1 MPPGRQPAK
10 INFMILLSSL
20 DFTLPLTNP
29 VIIFSIMLFIILF
42 APILLN
48 KIKVPHIIGLIVA
61 GIIIG
66 PYGLGL
72 LNRDSSIVLFG
83 TVGLLYIMFLAGLE
97 IDLAEFKKNSRKIA
111 VFGLTTF
118 ALPFIFGTIASYYVL
133 HYSFLSSMMIASM
146 FSTHTLV
153 SYPIAGKYGVARSR
167 AVALTVG
174 GTMITDI
181 LALLILAAISGMTK
195 EEASSVFWVKLG
207 VSCIV
212 FVAVIFFLFPLIIRW
227 FFKRF
232 EDSVSQYIFVLATV
246 FLASFLA
253 EAAGIEAII
262 GAFFSGLVL
271 NRFVPH
277 QSALMNRIN
286 FVGNAIFIPF
296 FLIGVGMLV
305 DVRVILKGWE
315 ALKVAGVITV
325 VAIVTKYLA
334 AWITQKVFRMSAA
347 EGNMIFGLSTSHAAA
362 TLAIILVG
370 YNIIIGETVTG
381 EPIRLLNEDVL
392 NGTILLILVSCGV
405 SSFVVERA
413 SRKLATETEEAY
425 EYGDDASYERILV
438 SLVNMDMVIPMV
450 DLGLMLRPHKSKE
463 SIYALQI
470 VDDAHARE
478 SNALN
483 KKIMDRA
490 VTHGSATENVVT
502 PIIRHDANIGN
513 GIIYT
518 IREQNITDVLIG
530 LHQNADQKVF
540 FGPTAENIL
549 KRIWKTI
556 YIYKPLQPFNT
567 LKRIVVA
574 VPEKAETEPGF
585 IHWYE
590 KIMTLAKASAM
601 PVVFYGND
609 IALREIQLLANQH
622 HSQVQIQFSNF
633 SHWDDFLIFS
643 KELKPNDLFVIIAAR
658 KGTNSYHSYFNK
670 LPHYL
675 INYFKEN
682 SFILLFPEQLET
694 GINMENIGQADGAF
708 IETLTEKIGA
718 IGNAR
723 KIFKK
728 IFRDK

>member
-1 MPPGRQPAK
+1 
-10 INFMILLSSL
+10 MIFLSSL

-29 VIIFSIMLFIILF
+29 VIIFSIVLFIILF

-48 KIKVPHIIGLIVA
+48 KVKVPHIIGLIIA
-61 GIIIG
+61 GIIVG
-66 PYGLGL
+66 PYGFNL

-97 IDLAEFKKNSRKIA
+97 IDLAEFKKNSKKIA
-111 VFGLTTF
+111 VFGFITF
-118 ALPFIFGTIASYYVL
+118 LLPFVFGTIASYYL
-133 HYSFLSSMMIASM
+133 LGYSFMSSMLLASM

-153 SYPIAGKYGVARSR
+153 SYPIASKYGVARNR

-181 LALLILAAISGMTK
+181 FALLILATIAGMTK
-195 EEASSVFWVKLG
+195 EEVSSVFWIQLSI
-207 VSCIV
+207 SCII
-212 FVAVIFFLFPLIIRW
+212 FVAIIFFLFPLIINW
-227 FFKRF
+227 FFKHF

-271 NRFVPH
+271 NKYVPH

-286 FVGNAIFIPF
+286 FVGNALFIPF
-296 FLIGVGMLV
+296 FLISVGMLV
-305 DVRVILKGWE
+305 DLKVITQGWE
-315 ALKVAGVITV
+315 ALKVAGVITF
-325 VAIVTKYLA
+325 VAIITKYLA
-334 AWITQKVFRMSAA
+334 AWITQKTFGMNQT
-347 EGNMIFGLSTSHAAA
+347 EGKLIFGLSTSHAAA

-370 YNIIIGETVTG
+370 YNIIIGETVSG

-392 NGTILLILVSCGV
+392 NGTILLILVSCTI
-405 SSFVVERA
+405 SSFVVEKAA
-413 SRKLATETEEAY
+413 SKMALSADAIEGDG
-425 EYGDDASYERILV
+425 YGTDQKEKILV
-438 SLVNMDMVIPMV
+438 SIVNMDMVVPMM
-450 DLGLMLRPHKSKE
+450 DFGLMLKQHKNKE
-463 SIYALQI
+463 PIYALQI
-470 VDDAHARE
+470 VDDAHANE
-478 SNALN
+478 SNAQS

-490 VTHGSATENVVT
+490 ITHASATENTVI

-530 LHQNADQKVF
+530 LHHNADPKVF

-556 YIYKPLQPFNT
+556 YIYKPRQPFNT
-567 LKRIVVA
+567 LKRIVAV

-585 IHWYE
+585 LHWYE
-590 KIMTLAKASAM
+590 KIMPLAKASGM
-601 PVVFYGND
+601 PVLFYGDDN
-609 IALREIQLLANQH
+609 ALKEIQLFANQNH
-622 HSQVQIQFSNF
+622 AQAQIQFHSFTHWKNF
-633 SHWDDFLIFS
+633 STFS
-643 KELKPNDLFVIIAAR
+643 KELKKDDLFVIVSAR
-658 KGTNSYHSYFNK
+658 KGTNSHHSYLNK

-675 INYFKEN
+675 TSHFKEN
-682 SFILLFPEQLET
+682 SFILLFPEQLEI
-694 GINMENIGQADGAF
+694 GINMENIAQADGALL
-708 IETLTEKIGA
+708 ETLTEKIGA

-728 IFRDK
+728 IFKEKE